1 MLIVLQSSSFGLIQ
15 SILILMMRK
24 LKRNRIFIMEKIIT
38 ALYGRIPIS
47 LSANPL
53 LEPYLIKMCKVGLKI
68 VRKNITGSAFQKL
81 SEENRKKG
89 MDAIYMF

>member
-1 MLIVLQSSSFGLIQ
+1 MG
-15 SILILMMRK
+15 
-24 LKRNRIFIMEKIIT
+24 KIIT

-68 VRKNITGSAFQKL
+68 VRKNITGSAFQNFLKKT
-81 SEENRKKG
+81 ERKEW
-89 MDAIYMF
+89 MLYICF